1 MTVARLWDWKERR
14 PGSRFDVQMV
24 LVDLIR
30 YSLNFEL
37 FVVLIFSRRI
47 VVFITYIVYLLGA

>member
-1 MTVARLWDWKERR
+1 MLLARLWDWKERR

-47 VVFITYIVYLLGA
+47 AFITYIVYLLGA